1 MKTNVIRI
9 GNSRGI
15 RIPKTLLAQCRMR
28 DEVELEVVNDYL
40 VVRSA
45 TKPRNGWDDA
55 FHNMHEQGDDT
66 LLDKES
72 SRQTRWE
79 RTEWE
84 W

>member
-9 GNSRGI
+9 GNSCGI
-15 RIPKTLLAQCRMR
+15 RIPKTLLAQCRMQ

-45 TKPRNGWDDA
+45 TKPRNGWNDA
-55 FHNMHEQGDDT
+55 FQKMHEQGDDT

-72 SRQTRWE
+72 LPQTHWE
-79 RTEWE
+79 KAEWE